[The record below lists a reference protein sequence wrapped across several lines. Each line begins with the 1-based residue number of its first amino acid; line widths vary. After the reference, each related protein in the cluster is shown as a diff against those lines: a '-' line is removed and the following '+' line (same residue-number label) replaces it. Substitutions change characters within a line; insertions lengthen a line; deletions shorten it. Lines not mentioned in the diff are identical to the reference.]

1 MKKDN
6 RKSKNY
12 SIIIVSD
19 ATSAN
24 REFSISSKLIRN
36 SVLGFAILMLFCGLM
51 IFDYLTINLDKQKM
65 KRLERETQENQKK
78 MEELATTIESLNKSI
93 KNMEIIKDRIMVAA
107 GLTSPMSLREV
118 GSGGPA
124 NEAFGNEA
132 ATSIQSPGG
141 FKDAAK
147 LKSAVVSPSDLTQN
161 AQKIEDTLKSVFSVV
176 DQHRLRL
183 ASTPSIWPTHGY
195 ISAAFS
201 RRINPFTGRLEFH
214 SAMDIATQLGNKV
227 IATADGTILVA
238 ETRENYGRMIIID
251 HGFGW
256 STRYGHLASFNVR
269 EGQRVKRGDIIG
281 FVGSTGRSTGPHL
294 HYEVRFFDKNVNPWD
309 YILDESE

>member
-1 MKKDN
+1 MNKDN
-6 RKSKNY
+6 RKSRNY
-12 SIIIVSD
+12 SVIIVSD

-24 REFSISSKLIRN
+24 REFSLSSKQIRN
-36 SVLGFAILMLFCGLM
+36 SVLGFAILMLFCGFM

-65 KRLERETQENQKK
+65 KNLERETRENQKK
-78 MEELATTIESLNKSI
+78 MQELATTIESLNKSL
-93 KNMEIIKDRIMVAA
+93 KSMEVIKDRIMVAA
-107 GLTSPMSLREV
+107 GLTSPMALREV

-124 NEAFGNEA
+124 NEVFGNESP
-132 ATSIQSPGG
+132 TSIQNPGV
-141 FKDAAK
+141 FKDATK
-147 LKSAVVSPSDLTQN
+147 LKSAIVSPSDLTRN
-161 AQKIEDTLKSVFSVV
+161 AQKIEDTLRSVFSIV

-195 ISAAFS
+195 ISQAFS

-214 SAMDIATQLGNKV
+214 GAMDIATQLGNKV
-227 IATADGTILVA
+227 IATADGTILVS
-238 ETRENYGRMIIID
+238 ETREYYGKMIIID

-256 STRYGHLASFNVR
+256 STRYGHLASFNVH
-269 EGQRVKRGDIIG
+269 EGQRVKRGDLIG

-309 YILDESE
+309 YILDASE

>member
-1 MKKDN
+1 MKKNN

-24 REFSISSKLIRN
+24 REFSLSSKLIRN
-36 SVLGFAILMLFCGLM
+36 SVMGFAVLMLFCGFM

-65 KRLERETQENQKK
+65 KRLERETQENWKK
-78 MEELATTIESLNKSI
+78 MEALATTIESLNKSL
-93 KNMEIIKDRIMVAA
+93 KSMENIKDRIMVAA
-107 GLTSPMSLREV
+107 GLTSPMALREV

-132 ATSIQSPGG
+132 ATSIQNPGV
-141 FKDAAK
+141 FKDATK
-147 LKSAVVSPSDLTQN
+147 LKSAIVNPSDLTRN

-176 DQHRLRL
+176 DQQRLRL

-201 RRINPFTGRLEFH
+201 KRINPFTGRLEFH

-227 IATADGTILVA
+227 ITTADGTVLVA
-238 ETRENYGRMIIID
+238 ETRENYGKMIIID

-256 STRYGHLASFNVR
+256 STRYGHLASFKVH
-269 EGQRVKRGDIIG
+269 EGQRVKRGDLIG

-309 YILDESE
+309 YILDASE

>member
-6 RKSKNY
+6 RKSKSY
-12 SIIIVSD
+12 SVIIVSD
-19 ATSAN
+19 ATCAN

-36 SVLGFAILMLFCGLM
+36 GVLGFAVLMLFCGLM

-78 MEELATTIESLNKSI
+78 MEELATTIDSLNKSL
-93 KNMEIIKDRIMVAA
+93 KSMEIIKDRIMVAA
-107 GLTSPMSLREV
+107 GLTSPMALREV

-124 NEAFGNEA
+124 NEAFGNEM
-132 ATSIQSPGG
+132 ATSIQNSDG
-141 FKDAAK
+141 FKDVPK
-147 LKSAVVSPSDLTQN
+147 LKSAIVNPSDLTRN

-195 ISAAFS
+195 ISQAFS
-201 RRINPFTGRLEFH
+201 KRINPFTGRLEFH

-269 EGQRVKRGDIIG
+269 EGQRVKRGDLIG

-309 YILDESE
+309 YILDASE

>member
-12 SIIIVSD
+12 SIIVVSD

-24 REFSISSKLIRN
+24 REFSLSSKLIRN

-65 KRLERETQENQKK
+65 KRLERETQVNQEKIQ
-78 MEELATTIESLNKSI
+78 ELAATIESLNKSL
-93 KNMEIIKDRIMVAA
+93 KSMENIKDRIMVAA
-107 GLTSPMSLREV
+107 GLTSPMALREV

-124 NEAFGNEA
+124 NEAFGNET
-132 ATSIQSPGG
+132 ATSIQNPGG

-147 LKSAVVSPSDLTQN
+147 LKPAVVNPSELTRN

-176 DQHRLRL
+176 DQQRLRL
-183 ASTPSIWPTHGY
+183 SSTPSIWPTHGY
-195 ISAAFS
+195 ISQAFS

-227 IATADGTILVA
+227 ITTADGTILVA
-238 ETRENYGRMIIID
+238 ETRENYGKMIIID

-256 STRYGHLASFNVR
+256 STRYGHLASFSVR
-269 EGQRVKRGDIIG
+269 EGQRVKRGDLIG

-309 YILDESE
+309 YILDASE